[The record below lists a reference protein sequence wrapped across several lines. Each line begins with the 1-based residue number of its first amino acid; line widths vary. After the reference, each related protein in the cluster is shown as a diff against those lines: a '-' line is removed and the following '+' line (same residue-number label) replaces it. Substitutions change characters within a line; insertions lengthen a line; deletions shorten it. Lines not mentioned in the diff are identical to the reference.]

1 MATVRMKLPLGLT
14 YPEGQKEV
22 ECHGDTVAEAI
33 ADVIAREPRLQ
44 SRIYKEDG
52 KLFVGIFLNQQN
64 VRMLQGMETELSDG
78 DELRIMPPIA
88 GG

>member
-1 MATVRMKLPLGLT
+1 MRLPVGLV
-14 YPEGQKEV
+14 YPEGQREV
-22 ECHGDTVAEAI
+22 ECEGATVAEALE
-33 ADVIAREPRLQ
+33 DVLQREPRL
-44 SRIYKEDG
+44 RPRVYKEDG

-64 VRMLQGMETELSDG
+64 VRMLQGMETVLSDG